1 MITRIHKKK
10 HFSVFPNNKMTLYVQ
25 FFGKQTNSRKAKT
38 EKKTT
43 WPKTIESQKINAPIQ
58 NL

>member
-43 WPKTIESQKINAPIQ
+43 
-58 NL
+58 